1 MLLLLMGDS
10 GGRAVM
16 GWGVR
21 GVVVVVRGRDGEGG
35 GTRATCKDGR
45 GNMCYITSIF
55 GSHN

>member
-1 MLLLLMGDS
+1 MLLLLLMGDS

-35 GTRATCKDGR
+35 GTRATWR